1 MPETKKL
8 YDDDPYLVKFE
19 AEVLSVEGNRVV
31 LDQTVFYPEGGGQ
44 AGDTGTVGNVR
55 VVDTQ
60 IDGDTIIHLTE
71 FEPSFSVG
79 DVVEGA
85 IDWERRYKIM
95 KHHSAAHIM
104 EHFLW
109 KRFGKLERLG
119 SFVDDQKDR
128 ADYSYDGR
136 LPPEELKLVEDNTNA
151 FLAEGREINIDSEP
165 LQPEIRVWRCGP
177 IEMHCAGTHVKNTN
191 EIGPVKLKRKNP
203 GRGKERIE
211 TSII

>member
-19 AEVLSVEGNRVV
+19 AEVLSVECNRVV
-31 LDQTVFYPEGGGQ
+31 LDQTAFYPEGGGQ
-44 AGDTGTVGNVR
+44 AGDTGMVGDVR
-55 VVDTQ
+55 IVDTQ
-60 IDGDTIIHLTE
+60 IDGDTITHLTE
-71 FEPSFSVG
+71 TKPSFSVG

-109 KRFGKLERLG
+109 KRLGKLERLG

-136 LPPEELKLVEDNTNA
+136 LPPEELRLVAEDTNA
-151 FLAEGREINIDSEP
+151 FLAEGREITIGSEP
-165 LQPEIRVWRCGP
+165 MQPEIRVWRCGP

-191 EIGPVKLKRKNP
+191 EIGSVKLKRKNP

-211 TSII
+211 TSIL